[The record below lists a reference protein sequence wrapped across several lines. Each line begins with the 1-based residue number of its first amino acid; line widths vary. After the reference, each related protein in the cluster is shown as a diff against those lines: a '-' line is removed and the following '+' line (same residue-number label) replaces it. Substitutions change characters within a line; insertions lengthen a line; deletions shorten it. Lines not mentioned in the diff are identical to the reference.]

1 MKKCSSCGDIKA
13 FDLFQK
19 RSASRDGLTSSC
31 DSCLKIRDRA
41 RYINERSYRLE
52 RHKIYML
59 SEKGKQSHKESVEKW
74 QANNKEK
81 RAAHILLGSAIKQK
95 KITKAPCAKCG
106 ELKVEA
112 HHEDYSRPLDVT
124 WLCQP
129 HHKARHK
136 EMVILGIDPLE
147 II

>member
-1 MKKCSSCGDIKA
+1 
-13 FDLFQK
+13 
-19 RSASRDGLTSSC
+19 
-31 DSCLKIRDRA
+31 
-41 RYINERSYRLE
+41 
-52 RHKIYML
+52 ML